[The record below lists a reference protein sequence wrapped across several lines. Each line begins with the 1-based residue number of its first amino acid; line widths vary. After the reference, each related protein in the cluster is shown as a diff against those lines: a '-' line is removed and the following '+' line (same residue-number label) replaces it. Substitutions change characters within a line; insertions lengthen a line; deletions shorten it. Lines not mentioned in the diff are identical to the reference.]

1 MSPRGLVL
9 PVVACGVGRRI
20 ARYSGYAVRGIKRGT
35 SYRSERGFSSSNSL
49 FHILPPLKLVNLDH
63 LKSIRDIMKSK
74 AFFSDPTRIV
84 DHMCS
89 SLAAQNPT
97 LRYDST
103 NKGEYLFTTTTLDS
117 IDTTKVCISNYL
129 CCSVLYRPISQN
141 DNKVSLISGGGSG
154 HEPAHAGYVGE
165 GMLDAAVCGKVFAS
179 PNFDQII
186 SAFDRVATPRGI
198 LVIVK
203 NYTGDKLNFGL
214 ASETYQAQTGI
225 PTHIVTIA
233 DDVSVPYSRGKL
245 VGRRGLAGAVLVH
258 KISGAAAAQG
268 LDLPTVS
275 KIAQHVSDN
284 MATIGCSLDYAN
296 LPGGVDQPSIP
307 ENAIELGMGIH
318 NEPGAQR
325 ISPQPTIEQLVSN
338 MLKLLLT
345 ESDPEH
351 GFLKFQGVPQDKAEL
366 VLMVNNLGGLSVLE
380 LQAISN
386 VVLEDLK
393 NQYNITPVRIYVNTY
408 LTALDAPGFSITLAN
423 LTPRIFN
430 SDINLLSLLDE
441 PVKMSSWATC
451 QPIANAAES
460 ANSPEQEERARSPI
474 VKQEISCDKRLFAG
488 ILQKILAQVTADE
501 PKLTEYDT
509 LMGDGDC
516 GTTLLAGA
524 KAAYAIGE
532 ENDENLANL
541 AKGLMKIASSVRSGM
556 GGTSGALYGI
566 FLNSFVSGVQRN
578 FEETKEVNVQL
589 FAKSSAQAL
598 ETLKGYT
605 NAREN
610 SRTLMDALIPFV
622 NELNKAVFTDKV
634 GSLDAIERAL
644 KAAHEGAEA
653 TKWMSSSFGRSTYV
667 GANTDGEDITKGIP
681 DPGACGIV
689 SIVTAIQSGINPPN

>member
-1 MSPRGLVL
+1 
-9 PVVACGVGRRI
+9 
-20 ARYSGYAVRGIKRGT
+20 
-35 SYRSERGFSSSNSL
+35 
-49 FHILPPLKLVNLDH
+49 
-63 LKSIRDIMKSK
+63 MKSK

-84 DHMCS
+84 DHMCG
-89 SLAAQNPT
+89 SLAAQNPS
-97 LRYDST
+97 LRYDDE
-103 NKGEYLFTTTTLDS
+103 NKVLF
-117 IDTTKVCISNYL
+117 
-129 CCSVLYRPISQN
+129 RPIDQN
-141 DNKVSLISGGGSG
+141 EKKVSLISGGGSG
-154 HEPAHAGYVGE
+154 HEPAHAGYVGK

-225 PTHIVTIA
+225 PTNIVTIA

-245 VGRRGLAGAVLVH
+245 VGRRGLAGAVIVH
-258 KISGAAAAQG
+258 KIAGAAALRG
-268 LDLPTVS
+268 LDLSQVS

-296 LPGGVDQPSIP
+296 LPGGHDQPSIP

-325 ISPQPTIEQLVSN
+325 ISPQPTIEQLVGN

-351 GFLKFQGVPQDKAEL
+351 GFLKFQGIPQDQSEL
-366 VLMVNNLGGLSVLE
+366 GLMVNNLGGLSVLE
-380 LQAISN
+380 LQAIAN

-393 NQYNITPVRIYVNTY
+393 NQYNIVPIRIYVNTY

-423 LTPRIFN
+423 LTPKIFP
-430 SDINLLSLLDE
+430 DTNLLSLLDE
-441 PVKMSSWATC
+441 PVKMASWATC
-451 QPIANAAES
+451 HPLPNPAKRS
-460 ANSPEQEERARSPI
+460 NSPQHGERARSPV
-474 VKQEISCDKRLFAG
+474 VKQNISCDKILFTAV
-488 ILQKILAQVTADE
+488 LQKILAQVTTDE

-524 KAAYAIGE
+524 KAAFGIAE

-541 AKGLMKIASSVRSGM
+541 AKGLMKIASAVRSGM

-566 FLNSFVSGVQRN
+566 FLNSFVSAVQRN
-578 FEETKEVNVQL
+578 FEDFKEVNIQL
-589 FAKSSAQAL
+589 FARSATQAL

-622 NELNKAVFTDKV
+622 NELSKAVFTDNAN
-634 GSLDAIERAL
+634 SSDALQRAV
-644 KAAHEGAEA
+644 KAASDGAES
-653 TKWMSSSFGRSTYV
+653 TKWMVSSFGRSTYV
-667 GANTDGEDITKGIP
+667 GAGGDEDPTKGIP

-689 SIVTAIQSGINPPN
+689 SIITAIQSGLQSPN

>member
-1 MSPRGLVL
+1 
-9 PVVACGVGRRI
+9 
-20 ARYSGYAVRGIKRGT
+20 
-35 SYRSERGFSSSNSL
+35 
-49 FHILPPLKLVNLDH
+49 
-63 LKSIRDIMKSK
+63 MKSK
-74 AFFSDPTRIV
+74 AFFNDPTLIV
-84 DHMCS
+84 DHMCK

-97 LRYDST
+97 LRYDSA
-103 NKGEYLFTTTTLDS
+103 NK
-117 IDTTKVCISNYL
+117 
-129 CCSVLYRPISQN
+129 VLYRPVGQ
-141 DNKVSLISGGGSG
+141 DETKVSLISGGGSG

-214 ASETYQAQTGI
+214 AAETYQAQTGI

-258 KISGAAAAQG
+258 KISGAAAASG
-268 LDLPTVS
+268 LGLSEVA
-275 KIAQHVSDN
+275 KVAQHVSDN

-296 LPGGVDQPSIP
+296 LPGGADQPSIP

-325 ISPQPTIEQLVSN
+325 ISPQPSIEQLVSN
-338 MLKLLLT
+338 MLKLLLN
-345 ESDPEH
+345 ENDPEH
-351 GFLKFQGVPQDKAEL
+351 GFLKFQGVPQNKSEL

-380 LQAISN
+380 LQAIAN
-386 VVLEDLK
+386 VTLECLK
-393 NQYNITPVRIYVNTY
+393 AEYNITPIRIYVNTY
-408 LTALDAPGFSITLAN
+408 LTALDAPGFNITIAN
-423 LTPRIFN
+423 LTPKIFD

-441 PVKMSSWATC
+441 PVEIGSWATS
-451 QPIANAAES
+451 QPLRNAAVAE
-460 ANSPEQEERARSPI
+460 AAPENKRARSP
-474 VKQEISCDKRLFAG
+474 KLNKEIMCTFHLPMSFMSVRSLIFQNYIGDQRVFLK
-488 ILQKILAQVTADE
+488 ILENILAQVTTDE

-524 KAAYAIGE
+524 KAAHAISEQGE
-532 ENDENLANL
+532 ETLASL
-541 AKGLMKIASSVRSGM
+541 SKGLMKVASAVRSGM

-578 FEETKEVNVQL
+578 HEEFKEVNIQL
-589 FAKSSAQAL
+589 FAKSATQAL

-622 NELNKAVFTDKV
+622 NELSKAVFTEKENA
-634 GSLDAIERAL
+634 SNALHKAL
-644 KAAHEGAEA
+644 KAAEDGAEA
-653 TKWMSSSFGRSTYV
+653 TKWMKSTFGRSTYV
-667 GANTDGEDITKGIP
+667 GASEEGDDNPTKGIP

-689 SIVTAIQSGINPPN
+689 AIATAIQSVFQTQN